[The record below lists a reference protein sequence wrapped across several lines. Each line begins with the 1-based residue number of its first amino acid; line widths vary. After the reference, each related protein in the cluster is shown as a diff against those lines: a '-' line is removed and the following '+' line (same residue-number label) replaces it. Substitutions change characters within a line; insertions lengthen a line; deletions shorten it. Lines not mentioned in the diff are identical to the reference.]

1 MLNKV
6 QLIGHVGHDVEI
18 RSTPQGTKVADL
30 RIATTRYWRDA
41 EGERQEE
48 TEWHRAVFWGKSAE
62 NVATVLGK
70 GRLVY
75 IEGRLQTRSWEDD
88 AGVKHYRT
96 EVVAESWQALSRAAD
111 DGEAAA

>member
-6 QLIGHVGHDVEI
+6 QIIGHVGHDIEL
-18 RSTPQGTKVADL
+18 RSTPQGTQVADL
-30 RIATTRYWRDA
+30 RIATSRYWKDSA
-41 EGERQEE
+41 GERQEE
-48 TEWHRAVFWGKSAE
+48 TEWHRVVFWGSAAE

-75 IEGRLQTRSWEDD
+75 IEGRLRTRSWEDD

-96 EVVAESWQALSRAAD
+96 EIVAESWQVLSKM
-111 DGEAAA
+111 GEAEAVA